1 MTTDVGLDRQNGG
14 LTSSMEDSR
23 WVFQAEDDSEIDNG
37 DRDTVDGDDNST
49 PRNGVE
55 LDSDDEDNAEQKLI
69 RTGPRIDSFD
79 VEALEVPGVQR
90 NDFES
95 NGEIDED
102 VSHRI
107 GAGWMKWKLAS
118 GVLCDK
124 KVPPKLKGK
133 FYRVVVRSALLY
145 GAECWPRDRVR
156 NETIRE
162 KVGVTSVECKMR
174 EARLRWFGHVKRRG
188 MNAPVRRCERLA
200 LDGFR
205 RGRGRPKK
213 YWGEVIRRD
222 MEQLQ
227 LNEDMT
233 LDRKDVS
240 VGKTILLAF
249 QTLGVVF
256 GDVGT
261 SPLYTFSVMFS
272 KAPVSGNEDVL
283 GALSMVLYTLILI
296 PLVKYVLIVLWAND
310 DGEGGTFA
318 LYSLLCR
325 HAKVNLLPNQLRSD
339 ARISSFRLKVPSP
352 ELERSLKIKERLE
365 ASVTLKKLLLM
376 LVLAG
381 TSMVI
386 ADGVVTPAMSVVS
399 AVGGLKVGFS
409 AVKQDEVVM
418 ISVAYLVILFS
429 VQKYGT
435 SKVGLV
441 VGPALFIWFCSLG
454 GIGVY
459 NLIKY
464 DSRVWRA
471 FNPVHIY
478 YYFKRNSTKAWYSLG
493 GCLLCATGSEAMFA
507 DLCYF
512 SVRSVQLTFMFL
524 VLPCL
529 LLGYLGQ
536 AAYLM
541 ENHADTTQAFFSSVP
556 SGAFWLVFLIANIA
570 ALIASRAMTTATF
583 SCIKQST
590 ALGCFPRL
598 KIVHTSRKFM
608 GQIYIPVMNWF
619 LLALSL
625 VLVCSISNI
634 YEIGNAYDRL
644 VDFLCIPYL
653 TAIAE
658 LGVMMMTTILV
669 TIVMLLIWQI
679 NILIVLSFVIIFLG
693 LELTFFSSVLWSVG
707 DGSWIILVFAVVL
720 FLIMYIWNYGSKL
733 KYETEVKEKMS
744 MDLLR
749 ELGPNLGTIRA
760 PGIGLLYNE
769 LAKGIPAI
777 FGHFLTTL
785 PAVHSMVIFVCIKY
799 VPVPVVPQNE
809 RFLFR
814 RVCPRSYHIFR
825 CVARYGYK
833 DARKENH
840 HTFEQLL
847 IESLEKFIRREAQ
860 ERSLESDGEGSDS
873 EEYSFSRV
881 LVAPN
886 GSVYSLGVPLLAD
899 FRDTGKAVMEESTSE
914 ELKPGTSSES
924 LMSEADQSLEKELSF
939 IRKAKESGVVY
950 LLGHGDIRARKDSWF
965 IKKLIIN
972 YFYAFLRKNSRRGT
986 ANLSVPHSHLLQES
1000 SYSCVAYHGGG
1011 ISDVPRLR
1019 AWKIGLLV

>member
-1 MTTDVGLDRQNGG
+1 MTDEGLERENGG
-14 LTSSMEDSR
+14 LTSMESIESR
-23 WVFQAEDDSEIDNG
+23 WVFQDEDDLDIDSG
-37 DRDTVDGDDNST
+37 DRDTVDGDDDST
-49 PRNGVE
+49 TCNGME
-55 LDSDDEDNAEQKLI
+55 LESDDEDNVEQKLI

-79 VEALEVPGVQR
+79 VEALEVPGVQK
-90 NDFES
+90 NDFE
-95 NGEIDED
+95 
-102 VSHRI
+102 
-107 GAGWMKWKLAS
+107 
-118 GVLCDK
+118 
-124 KVPPKLKGK
+124 
-133 FYRVVVRSALLY
+133 
-145 GAECWPRDRVR
+145 
-156 NETIRE
+156 
-162 KVGVTSVECKMR
+162 
-174 EARLRWFGHVKRRG
+174 
-188 MNAPVRRCERLA
+188 
-200 LDGFR
+200 
-205 RGRGRPKK
+205 
-213 YWGEVIRRD
+213 
-222 MEQLQ
+222 
-227 LNEDMT
+227 
-233 LDRKDVS
+233 DVS
-240 VGKTILLAF
+240 VGRAILLAF

-272 KAPVSGNEDVL
+272 KAPVNCNEDVL
-283 GALSMVLYTLILI
+283 GALSLVLYTLILI
-296 PLVKYVLIVLWAND
+296 PLVKYVLIVVWAND

-365 ASVTLKKLLLM
+365 ASLTLKKLLLM
-376 LVLAG
+376 LVLVG

-386 ADGVVTPAMSVVS
+386 ADGVVTPAMSVMS
-399 AVGGLKVGFS
+399 AVGGLKVGLS
-409 AVKQDEVVM
+409 GVKQDQVVM
-418 ISVAYLVILFS
+418 ISVACLVILFS

-464 DSRVWRA
+464 DSHVWRA

-478 YYFKRNSTKAWYSLG
+478 YYFKRNSAKAWYSLG

-541 ENHADTTQAFFSSVP
+541 ENYADTTQAFFSSVP
-556 SGAFWLVFLIANIA
+556 SGVFWPVFLIANIA

-625 VLVCSISNI
+625 VLVCSISSI
-634 YEIGNAYDRL
+634 YEIGNAY
-644 VDFLCIPYL
+644 
-653 TAIAE
+653 AIAE
-658 LGVMMMTTILV
+658 LGVMMITTILV

-679 NILIVLSFVIIFLG
+679 NILVVLSFIIIFLG

-720 FLIMYIWNYGSKL
+720 FLIVYIWNYGSKL
-733 KYETEVKEKMS
+733 KYETEVKQKMS

-785 PAVHSMVIFVCIKY
+785 PAVHSMIIFVCIKY

-825 CVARYGYK
+825 CIARYGYK

-860 ERSLESDGEGSDS
+860 ERSIESDGECSDS
-873 EEYSFSRV
+873 EEEYSYSRV
-881 LVAPN
+881 LIAPN

-924 LMSEADQSLEKELSF
+924 LVSEAEQSLEKELSF

-950 LLGHGDIRARKDSWF
+950 LLGHGDIRARKNSWF
-965 IKKLIIN
+965 IKKLVIN

-986 ANLSVPHSHLLQES
+986 ANLSVPHSHLVQVGMQ
-1000 SYSCVAYHGGG
+1000 YMV
-1011 ISDVPRLR
+1011 
-1019 AWKIGLLV
+1019 

>member
-1 MTTDVGLDRQNGG
+1 MMDEGLERERDRETGR
-14 LTSSMEDSR
+14 LASMDSIESR
-23 WVFQAEDDSEIDNG
+23 WVFQDEDDSEIDSV
-37 DRDTVDGDDNST
+37 DRDTVDGDGDST
-49 PRNGVE
+49 PRNGLE
-55 LDSDDEDNAEQKLI
+55 LDSDDEDSAEQKLI

-79 VEALEVPGVQR
+79 VEALDVPGAQK
-90 NDFES
+90 NDYE
-95 NGEIDED
+95 
-102 VSHRI
+102 
-107 GAGWMKWKLAS
+107 
-118 GVLCDK
+118 
-124 KVPPKLKGK
+124 
-133 FYRVVVRSALLY
+133 
-145 GAECWPRDRVR
+145 
-156 NETIRE
+156 
-162 KVGVTSVECKMR
+162 
-174 EARLRWFGHVKRRG
+174 
-188 MNAPVRRCERLA
+188 
-200 LDGFR
+200 
-205 RGRGRPKK
+205 
-213 YWGEVIRRD
+213 
-222 MEQLQ
+222 
-227 LNEDMT
+227 
-233 LDRKDVS
+233 DVS
-240 VGKTILLAF
+240 VGRTILLVF

-272 KAPVSGNEDVL
+272 KAPVNSNEDVL
-283 GALSMVLYTLILI
+283 GALSLVLYTLILI

-325 HAKVNLLPNQLRSD
+325 HAKVNLLPNQLPSD
-339 ARISSFRLKVPSP
+339 ARISSFRLKVPSA
-352 ELERSLKIKERLE
+352 ELERSLKLKERLE
-365 ASVTLKKLLLM
+365 ASLTLKKLLLI

-386 ADGVVTPAMSVVS
+386 ADGVVTPAMSVMS
-399 AVGGLKVGFS
+399 AVGGLKVGVS
-409 AVKQDEVVM
+409 GVKQDQVVM
-418 ISVAYLVILFS
+418 ISVAFLIILFS

-556 SGAFWLVFLIANIA
+556 SGAFWPVFLIANIA

-625 VLVCSISNI
+625 VLVCSISSI
-634 YEIGNAYDRL
+634 YEIGNAYA
-644 VDFLCIPYL
+644 V
-653 TAIAE
+653 AE

-679 NILIVLSFVIIFLG
+679 NILIVLSFLIIFLG

-733 KYETEVKEKMS
+733 KYETEVKKKMS

-785 PAVHSMVIFVCIKY
+785 PAVHSMIIFVCIKY

-814 RVCPRSYHIFR
+814 RVCPKNYHIFR

-860 ERSLESDGEGSDS
+860 ERSLESDGDGSDS
-873 EEYSFSRV
+873 EEEYAFSRV

-924 LMSEADQSLEKELSF
+924 LLSDAEQSLDKELSF

-972 YFYAFLRKNSRRGT
+972 YFYAFLRKNSRRGI
-986 ANLSVPHSHLLQES
+986 ANLSVPHSHLVQVGMQ
-1000 SYSCVAYHGGG
+1000 YMV
-1011 ISDVPRLR
+1011 
-1019 AWKIGLLV
+1019 

>member
-1 MTTDVGLDRQNGG
+1 MTDEGLERENGG
-14 LTSSMEDSR
+14 LTSMESIESR
-23 WVFQAEDDSEIDNG
+23 WVFQGEDDLDIDSG
-37 DRDTVDGDDNST
+37 DRDTVDGDDDST
-49 PRNGVE
+49 TCNGME
-55 LDSDDEDNAEQKLI
+55 LESDDEDNVEQKLI

-79 VEALEVPGVQR
+79 VEALEVPGVQK
-90 NDFES
+90 NDFE
-95 NGEIDED
+95 
-102 VSHRI
+102 
-107 GAGWMKWKLAS
+107 
-118 GVLCDK
+118 
-124 KVPPKLKGK
+124 
-133 FYRVVVRSALLY
+133 
-145 GAECWPRDRVR
+145 
-156 NETIRE
+156 
-162 KVGVTSVECKMR
+162 
-174 EARLRWFGHVKRRG
+174 
-188 MNAPVRRCERLA
+188 
-200 LDGFR
+200 
-205 RGRGRPKK
+205 
-213 YWGEVIRRD
+213 
-222 MEQLQ
+222 
-227 LNEDMT
+227 
-233 LDRKDVS
+233 DVS
-240 VGKTILLAF
+240 VGRAILLAF

-272 KAPVSGNEDVL
+272 KAPVNGNEDVL
-283 GALSMVLYTLILI
+283 GALSLVLYTLILV
-296 PLVKYVLIVLWAND
+296 PLVKYVLIVVWAND

-365 ASVTLKKLLLM
+365 ASLTLKKLLLM
-376 LVLAG
+376 LVLVG

-386 ADGVVTPAMSVVS
+386 ADGVVTPAMSVMS
-399 AVGGLKVGFS
+399 AVGGLKVGLPG
-409 AVKQDEVVM
+409 VKQDQVVM
-418 ISVAYLVILFS
+418 ISVACLVVLFS

-464 DSRVWRA
+464 DSHVWRA

-556 SGAFWLVFLIANIA
+556 SGAFWPVFLIANIA

-625 VLVCSISNI
+625 VLVCSISSI
-634 YEIGNAYDRL
+634 YEIGNAY
-644 VDFLCIPYL
+644 
-653 TAIAE
+653 AIAE

-679 NILIVLSFVIIFLG
+679 NILIVLSFIIIFLG

-733 KYETEVKEKMS
+733 KYETEVKQKMS

-749 ELGPNLGTIRA
+749 ELGPNLGTVRA

-785 PAVHSMVIFVCIKY
+785 PAVHSMIIFVCIKY

-825 CVARYGYK
+825 CIARYGYK

-860 ERSLESDGEGSDS
+860 ERSLESDGDCSDS
-873 EEYSFSRV
+873 EEEYSFSRV

-886 GSVYSLGVPLLAD
+886 GSVYSLGIPLLAD

-924 LMSEADQSLEKELSF
+924 LVSEAEQSLEKELSF

-950 LLGHGDIRARKDSWF
+950 LLGHGDIRARKNSWF

-986 ANLSVPHSHLLQES
+986 ANLSVPHSHLVQ
-1000 SYSCVAYHGGG
+1000 GG
-1011 ISDVPRLR
+1011 ILDVPVLELGRF
-1019 AWKIGLLV
+1019 GF